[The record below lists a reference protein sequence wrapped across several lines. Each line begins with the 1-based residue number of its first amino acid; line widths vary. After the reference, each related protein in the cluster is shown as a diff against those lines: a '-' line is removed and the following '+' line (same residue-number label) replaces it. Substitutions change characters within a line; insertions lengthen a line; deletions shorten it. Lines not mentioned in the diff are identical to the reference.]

1 MMTDDVDD
9 LAGET
14 PADVKAW
21 FRRVARTEGLK
32 TAYRALVSVCE
43 DAKAAAPAK
52 ATAAGFLLRAAGM
65 LDRDET
71 PDGKDP
77 SQMTRAE
84 MMEEY
89 ARLTRESEAH
99 KLDLQPA
106 DTAAPSAKRS
116 VFD

>member
-89 ARLTRESEAH
+89 ARLTREAEEAGRMSAAA
-99 KLDLQPA
+99 DIAARPA
-106 DTAAPSAKRS
+106 KQSA
-116 VFD
+116 FD